1 MTKLFLRLYSKKVN
15 IIAFEPLS
23 IFKVKSSSVKII
35 NSALG
40 KHIGEA
46 KFYVCVHNA
55 SSSLILPNSSSKWFA
70 IKRKILGI
78 EAKKLYNEI
87 NVSVTTIDQVVAEN
101 NVKNIHLL
109 KIDTEG
115 AEIDVLKGA
124 VKSLRQRIIRN
135 IQIESHNNDMRDN
148 NKTEIYEL
156 LFNYTHQK
164 TIRHFF
170 GSFSEEFFTLT

>member
-1 MTKLFLRLYSKKVN
+1 M
-15 IIAFEPLS
+15 
-23 IFKVKSSSVKII
+23 
-35 NSALG
+35 
-40 KHIGEA
+40 
-46 KFYVCVHNA
+46 
-55 SSSLILPNSSSKWFA
+55 
-70 IKRKILGI
+70 
-78 EAKKLYNEI
+78 
-87 NVSVTTIDQVVAEN
+87 
-101 NVKNIHLL
+101 KNIHLL

-124 VKSLRQRIIRN
+124 VKSLQQRIIRN
-135 IQIESHNNDMRDN
+135 IQIESHNNDMREN

>member
-55 SSSLILPNSSSKWFA
+55 SSSLILPNSSSKWFT

-87 NVSVTTIDQVVAEN
+87 NV
-101 NVKNIHLL
+101 
-109 KIDTEG
+109 
-115 AEIDVLKGA
+115 
-124 VKSLRQRIIRN
+124 
-135 IQIESHNNDMRDN
+135 
-148 NKTEIYEL
+148 
-156 LFNYTHQK
+156 
-164 TIRHFF
+164 
-170 GSFSEEFFTLT
+170 